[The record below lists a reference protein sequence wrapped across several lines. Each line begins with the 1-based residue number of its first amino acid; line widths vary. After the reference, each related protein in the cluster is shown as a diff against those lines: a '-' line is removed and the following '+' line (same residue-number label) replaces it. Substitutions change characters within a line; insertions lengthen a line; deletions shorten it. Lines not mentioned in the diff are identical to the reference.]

1 MAAKDP
7 PRPVNDNRGAGTESA
22 ERPHDA
28 GMRVAELDFPAQFLL
43 WGMRCWLAAWR
54 QDGSGRGGNG
64 QGPAGGSAG
73 AYRGIAGEGFL
84 RAGVPQALELIDDIF
99 QAVAIA
105 ALRQVDLRC
114 IHCAFLSGDEAL
126 LLGAVGASQVRQ
138 HGVAWAALLSLL
150 PPAAARGALPSLIS
164 LAVLLRDAGLK
175 LEPLDAEKCAAPELR
190 LALSQ
195 AGAIA
200 PIH

>member
-7 PRPVNDNRGAGTESA
+7 PRPVNDNRGAGTEPA

-28 GMRVAELDFPAQFLL
+28 GMRVEELDFPAQFLL
-43 WGMRCWLAAWR
+43 WGLRCWLAAWR
-54 QDGSGRGGNG
+54 QGGNG
-64 QGPAGGSAG
+64 QHSAGGFAG

-84 RAGVPQALELIDDIF
+84 RAGVPQALEFIDDIF
-99 QAVAIA
+99 QAVAVA

-114 IHCAFLSGDEAL
+114 VHCAFLSGDEAL
-126 LLGAVGASQVRQ
+126 LLGAVGASQDRW

-175 LEPLDAEKCAAPELR
+175 LAPLDAERCAAPELR

-195 AGAIA
+195 AGATA